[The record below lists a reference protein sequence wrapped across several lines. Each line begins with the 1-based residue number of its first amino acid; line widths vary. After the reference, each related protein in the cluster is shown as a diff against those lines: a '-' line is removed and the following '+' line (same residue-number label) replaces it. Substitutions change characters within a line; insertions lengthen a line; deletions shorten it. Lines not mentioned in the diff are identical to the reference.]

1 MENEQITV
9 IENTEEE
16 NGNEKKQKQ
25 KKWLKRMLFVL
36 LILLLL
42 LFSFFLLR
50 REETKV
56 YIREYEEHVERLWE
70 TKEDVENPRI
80 NIAVS
85 QRYEINDENPL
96 FYIGY
101 PEDNVFDI
109 VLTFYDKADN
119 ILYETKYIQP
129 GTNVAIDGTTFVLK
143 DTEEYR
149 CNISAYDRDTGKLMS
164 SSVNVIMKIRYQ

>member
-70 TKEDVENPRI
+70 TKEDVEEKLASSDKKYS
-80 NIAVS
+80 AVYLTS
-85 QRYEINDENPL
+85 PDYLGHIS
-96 FYIGY
+96 
-101 PEDNVFDI
+101 DI
-109 VLTFYDKADN
+109 K
-119 ILYETKYIQP
+119 
-129 GTNVAIDGTTFVLK
+129 G
-143 DTEEYR
+143 
-149 CNISAYDRDTGKLMS
+149 ISEVSL
-164 SSVNVIMKIRYQ
+164 